1 MVLFHKKLV
10 LLQLCSLLA
19 VSDARDFIIKKNH
32 ICSISEGK
40 RVDEVTF
47 KTVNLKEKKNGSS
60 LKIRCADKCRNKPGC
75 KAFVMMQ
82 TGKEADC
89 KLLKAPIISMNT
101 NTRLLPEN
109 PIDKNKDN
117 KNDKNKKD
125 TKTPKEEKNKK
136 NDTKTVTFC
145 GMRRITNEPTIA
157 PTDMPTISHTPTD
170 SPSTFPPTDGHGRI
184 FITENKT
191 ECKRKGDKPPKKL
204 KRNFYSEAECQ
215 NVCGFKKKCKAFQYN
230 TNNMKCLLF
239 NYRVTKTKSVAHNS
253 SCGREPEPTPAPF
266 PPTKSPVQ
274 KPTNAPITVKQ
285 VTCKLKV
292 TNGFPF
298 ESANDAPY
306 YGSHADWVEV
316 HEEDNPY
323 DYCSGLYEAFPPWC
337 SYTNSGL
344 IGDSAYVENVED
356 YYYENPAEREAL
368 NAETFVVE
376 MRAGVNLFI
385 NSYHYF
391 FSNNYYADI
400 PEWNDHAM
408 SPEVKIFNLSNQTQ
422 DQIGATY
429 KHPAKNQVSTHI
441 DLGNETFQVNPKY
454 EGNMEIGIQCSEFCW
469 CTPVSFRV
477 FAGDYFY

>member
-1 MVLFHKKLV
+1 MVFFRKKLV
-10 LLQLCSLLA
+10 LLHLCSLLA

-40 RVDEVTF
+40 TVDEVTF
-47 KTVNLKEKKNGSS
+47 KTIELKEKKNGSS

-89 KLLKAPIISMNT
+89 KLLNAPIISMNT
-101 NTRLLPEN
+101 NTRLLQ
-109 PIDKNKDN
+109 
-117 KNDKNKKD
+117 
-125 TKTPKEEKNKK
+125 
-136 NDTKTVTFC
+136 TFC

-157 PTDMPTISHTPTD
+157 PTDMPTEPMPTD
-170 SPSTFPPTDGHGRI
+170 SPSIFPPTDGHGRI
-184 FITENKT
+184 FITENNT
-191 ECKRKGDKPPKKL
+191 ECKRKGDKPPKEF
-204 KRNFYSEAECQ
+204 KRKFEAECQ
-215 NVCGFKKKCKAFQYN
+215 NVCGVLKKCKAFQYN
-230 TNNMKCLLF
+230 TNNMTCLLF

-274 KPTNAPITVKQ
+274 KPTNAPTSVKQ

-298 ESANDAPY
+298 ESANDAPF
-306 YGSHADWVEV
+306 YGNHADWVEV
-316 HEEDNPY
+316 QQEDNPNLN
-323 DYCSGLYEAFPPWC
+323 CSGVYKVFPPWC

-344 IGDSAYVENVED
+344 SGDIAYVDNVED
-356 YYYENPAEREAL
+356 SYYENPAEREVL

-391 FSNNYYADI
+391 FSNNYYADN

-429 KHPAKNQVSTHI
+429 KHPAKKEVSTHI